1 MEKVQQQH
9 HVEDVG
15 RLLLQTQEQLRVM
28 REQMTAAAAAVEAN
42 ASPMRHSAVVTT
54 AEVQAFN
61 AILEQ
66 TEVELRAKAELVLNG
81 MVNSSSSAQNDQSQS
96 STLLPAVTV
105 APPPSSRHRSG
116 YSNAC
121 KPRLTRSMDASSI
134 PMEFFREVSIHYV
147 KFANGKPSG

>member
-42 ASPMRHSAVVTT
+42 SSPMRHSAVVTT

-61 AILEQ
+61 AILQ
-66 TEVELRAKAELVLNG
+66 RTETELRAKAELVLNG
-81 MVNSSSSAQNDQSQS
+81 MVNSSFEPSQS
-96 STLLPAVTV
+96 GTVLPAVTV
-105 APPPSSRHRSG
+105 ANPPSIKRRSG
-116 YSNAC
+116 YRRAY
-121 KPRLTRSMDASSI
+121 KPRRTDASSI
-134 PMEFFREVSIHYV
+134 PMEFFREV
-147 KFANGKPSG
+147 NGGVNVVLC

>member
-61 AILEQ
+61 AILQQ
-66 TEVELRAKAELVLNG
+66 TEAELRAKAELVLNG
-81 MVNSSSSAQNDQSQS
+81 MVNSSSSAQNNQSQS
-96 STLLPAVTV
+96 GTLLPAVTV
-105 APPPSSRHRSG
+105 AAPPSTRHRSG
-116 YSNAC
+116 YA
-121 KPRLTRSMDASSI
+121 KPRVAKSMDASSI
-134 PMEFFREVSIHYV
+134 PMEFFREVS
-147 KFANGKPSG
+147 PLLMC